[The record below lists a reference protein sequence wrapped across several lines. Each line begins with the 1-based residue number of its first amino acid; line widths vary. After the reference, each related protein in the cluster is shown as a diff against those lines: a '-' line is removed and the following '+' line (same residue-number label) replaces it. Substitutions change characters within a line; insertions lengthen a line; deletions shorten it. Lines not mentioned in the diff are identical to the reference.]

1 MQKIFAMI
9 FAMIFAVALGTTACK
24 SREFGSETK
33 SIEAKKETE
42 TDITIKASQV
52 IIGGETARALF
63 RSINFT
69 STQDLG
75 GGTKEKRLIL
85 KSMESS
91 LNCGEKNGSSTGEC
105 YLRMVSEGV
114 KGEPCDTTCQQRARD
129 IKTYEGGEVDGPEL
143 NVSMIVFSGEE
154 ARALAN
160 SIKEWN
166 TGGINVGP
174 NKKVKILGYTRSSIQ
189 CDDVN
194 DPQKLKCYFMN
205 Y

>member
-1 MQKIFAMI
+1 MQKICS
-9 FAMIFAVALGTTACK
+9 MIFAVALGTTACK
-24 SREFGSETK
+24 PREFNSETK
-33 SIEAKKETE
+33 SIEVKKETE
-42 TDITIKASQV
+42 TDVTIKASQV
-52 IIGGETARALF
+52 IISGETARALF

-91 LNCGEKNGSSTGEC
+91 LNCGEKDGASTGEC

-114 KGEPCDTTCQQRARD
+114 KGEPCDTTCQKRARD

-143 NVSMIVFSGEE
+143 NASMIVFSGEE
-154 ARALAN
+154 ARALFN
-160 SIKEWN
+160 SIKKWN

-174 NKKVKILGYTRSSIQ
+174 NSKVKILGYTRSSIQ

-194 DPQKLKCYFMN
+194 EPQKLKCYFMN